1 MLKEI
6 TTTTSLD
13 AITGSISA
21 HLNNFAAVFN
31 EFMSSAANMRLVS
44 LILMLSAVGLLVIL
58 LIFLFIKSLIS
69 SSRRN
74 KAGKAKVSTSTEAE
88 EAEQE
93 EELERERDLERELER
108 DLEQASRRQQLQE
121 EQAEKQKRDL
131 EQERRAKEL
140 KEQEQK
146 EEKAKKEKEE
156 ENIILEREAKKDKDN
171 LLDFDWQKGK
181 TPQAEASAEAI
192 DINNLQYQQVNK
204 PLNELL
210 GLLVDMIGR
219 NVDDLKVAQTLSF
232 RNQNLNSEDDILQT
246 IDAVKDFIALCVNGK
261 FDKLRAEKDLPSER
275 EALYHLALGDNT
287 LALALLEALM
297 DENIDRSSIFTSGPQ
312 RDEIFK
318 ETSYHASTFGTIAAL
333 NDVHLAT
340 GAFELSVELAPDNV
354 NSWGRLGDMYAKAD
368 SKNKAMQAYQNVL
381 SMADEEI
388 YPRQIANAEKM
399 LSQYYYEQGNNL
411 QAAKLY
417 NSSKSFYDSLGI
429 NHRLERQEVE
439 VIEIIEA
446 KQNDELAET
455 VNKLLL
461 RQQPR
466 SYSYA

>member
-6 TTTTSLD
+6 ITTDSLE
-13 AITGSISA
+13 AIAGSISA
-21 HLNNFAAVFN
+21 NLNGFVTSIN
-31 EFMSSAANMRLVS
+31 EFISSAVHMRLVS
-44 LILMLSAVGLLVIL
+44 LILMLSAVGLLIIL

-69 SSRRN
+69 SSRSA
-74 KAGKAKVSTSTEAE
+74 KGGKSKTLSSAADETADDD
-88 EAEQE
+88 
-93 EELERERDLERELER
+93 ELERERDLERELER
-108 DLEQASRRQQLQE
+108 DLEQADYRRKMQE
-121 EQAEKQKRDL
+121 EQEEKQKLDL
-131 EQERRAKEL
+131 EQVRRAKEL

-156 ENIILEREAKKDKDN
+156 ENIILERDAKKDKDN

-181 TPQAEASAEAI
+181 SPQAEVQAEAI
-192 DINNLQYQQVNK
+192 DVNNLQYQQINK
-204 PLNELL
+204 PLKELL
-210 GLLVDMIGR
+210 GLLIDMIGR
-219 NVDDLKVAQTLSF
+219 NVDDVKIAQTLSF

-318 ETSYHASTFGTIAAL
+318 ETSYNAATFGTIAAL
-333 NDVHLAT
+333 HDVHLAT

-417 NSSKSFYDSLGI
+417 NDSKSFYDSLGI
-429 NHRLERQEVE
+429 NHRLERQEIE

-446 KQNDELAET
+446 KQGEDLAET

-466 SYSYA
+466 NYSYA